1 MRKKEVLC
9 RGEVTGEM
17 KWHFSG
23 KQDVYLEVA
32 ERYARYIREGVLRPG
47 EGLPSVRAVAEEL
60 GINPH
65 TVSKAYG
72 VLEEQGYLQIIPKK
86 GAYVCGKEQGA
97 SWNIQ
102 DEQEEDLKK
111 VKELLCILRTKGLPK
126 EQALAL
132 IKEVYDQ

>member
-1 MRKKEVLC
+1 
-9 RGEVTGEM
+9 M

-86 GAYVCGKEQGA
+86 GAYVCGQEQGGVWECA
-97 SWNIQ
+97 G
-102 DEQEEDLKK
+102 
-111 VKELLCILRTKGLPK
+111 RKGRKP
-126 EQALAL
+126 
-132 IKEVYDQ
+132 

>member
-1 MRKKEVLC
+1 
-9 RGEVTGEM
+9 M

-32 ERYARYIREGVLRPG
+32 ERYAQYIREGVLRPG

-86 GAYVCGKEQGA
+86 GAYVCGQEQGESGNVLA
-97 SWNIQ
+97 
-102 DEQEEDLKK
+102 EKEESLEK
-111 VKELLCILRTKGLPK
+111 VKELLCTLRTEGLTM

>member
-1 MRKKEVLC
+1 
-9 RGEVTGEM
+9 M

-86 GAYVCGKEQGA
+86 VRMFAAKSRGSLGM
-97 SWNIQ
+97 SWQ
-102 DEQEEDLKK
+102 KRKKALKK
-111 VKELLCILRTKGLPK
+111 SRSCFAHCAQRV
-126 EQALAL
+126 
-132 IKEVYDQ
+132 

>member
-1 MRKKEVLC
+1 
-9 RGEVTGEM
+9 M

-72 VLEEQGYLQIIPKK
+72 VLEEQVRMFAAKSRGSLGMSWQKRKK
-86 GAYVCGKEQGA
+86 A
-97 SWNIQ
+97 
-102 DEQEEDLKK
+102 LKK
-111 VKELLCILRTKGLPK
+111 SRSCFAHCAQRV
-126 EQALAL
+126 
-132 IKEVYDQ
+132 